1 MKVYQKLNEIEIG
14 EIDNYLYEYARA
26 TTKLRKGFVWKDFIE
41 YIRDLVNREV
51 EL

>member
-1 MKVYQKLNEIEIG
+1 MKVYQRLSKREIE
-14 EIDNYLYEYARA
+14 EIDNYIYEYSRA
-26 TTKLRKGFVWKDFIE
+26 TTKLIKRFIWEDFIE